1 MMKEMLLSG
10 EVSMEYYQII
20 ANRITALCKQRGIS
34 INKLATMSNVKQS
47 TIDNIIHGAS
57 KNPGIQT
64 LHKIALAFNM
74 TVSEF
79 LDFPELNDVS
89 FDDESDDEA

>member
-1 MMKEMLLSG
+1 
-10 EVSMEYYQII
+10 MEYYQII
-20 ANRITALCKQRGIS
+20 ANRIAALCKERGLS
-34 INKLATMSNVKQS
+34 VNKLATMSDVRQS

-64 LHKIALAFNM
+64 LHKIALTFNM

-79 LDFPELNDVS
+79 LDFPELNEFA
-89 FDDESDDEA
+89 FDDDAEDSE